1 MTPQAPR
8 GKRCGCR
15 DPETGKQLGNACPK
29 LRQRHHG
36 FYEAAPRVDTSQ
48 GHRKLHRSGFST
60 AAERDEFV
68 ERVRE
73 LVRLAE
79 GDAGARERIGDLL
92 FAVTRYGGQ
101 LPSAA
106 DVRLRLALGRDLGTN
121 MTTGE
126 WLETWHAGKRK
137 LREST
142 ARVYRGHLDNFL
154 IPELGH
160 IQLDRLSA
168 AHISAMFDRIGEWNA
183 EIARARAEG
192 RPPVLAGDV
201 RSRPVVTG
209 TATQHRIY
217 ATLRNALAAAVRQRQ
232 IPWNPCAGVELA
244 AETREPARVYGPDQV
259 ASFLRHAERTGDR
272 LVLLYRL
279 VLLRGLRRGEACGL
293 QWADL
298 DLSAGEMR
306 IRRTIL
312 QFGGKVTG
320 GQPKTRAGERTVSLD
335 AATVALLKAHRRRQA
350 SERLAAF
357 GAYKDHNL
365 VFAREDG
372 SPVPPDYVSKHFAA
386 LTRAAGLPRIT
397 LHQGRHTAASLA
409 LEAGLDIKIVSE
421 QMGHST
427 TRITQ
432 DLYQHVRRSVAGEAA
447 ERVAGLLAADDG
459 GRPGQ

>member
-1 MTPQAPR
+1 VSAPK

-48 GHRKLHRSGFST
+48 GRRKLHRSGFAT
-60 AAERDEFV
+60 AAERDQFIEH
-68 ERVRE
+68 VRE

-79 GDAGARERIGDLL
+79 GDAGTRERIGDLL
-92 FAVTRYGGQ
+92 FEVTRYGGQ
-101 LPSAA
+101 LPSAE
-106 DVRLRLALGRDLGTN
+106 DIRRRVALGRNLGTS
-121 MTTGE
+121 MTTGQ
-126 WLETWHAGKRK
+126 WLESWHSGKRK
-137 LREST
+137 QREST

-154 IPELGH
+154 LPQLGH
-160 IQLDRLSA
+160 IPLDRLAA
-168 AHISAMFDRIGEWNA
+168 AHISAMFGRIGEWNA
-183 EIARARAEG
+183 EITRAQAED
-192 RPPVLAGDV
+192 REPVLPGDV

-244 AETREPARVYGPDQV
+244 AETREPARVYGPEQV
-259 ASFLRHAERTGDR
+259 ATFLRHAERTGDR
-272 LVLLYRL
+272 LALLYRL

-293 QWADL
+293 RWADI
-298 DLSAGEMR
+298 DLSRGEMR
-306 IRRTIL
+306 ISRTVL

-335 AATVALLKAHRRRQA
+335 AATVAMLKAHRRRQA
-350 SERLAAF
+350 AERLAAF
-357 GAYKDHNL
+357 GAYEDQDL

-372 SPVPPDYVSKHFAA
+372 TPVFPDHVSKHFAA
-386 LTRAAGLPRIT
+386 LARAAGLPRIT
-397 LHQGRHTAASLA
+397 LHMGRHTAASLA
-409 LEAGLDIKIVSE
+409 LEAGLDIKLVSE

-447 ERVAGLLAADDG
+447 ERVAGILPPDDDG
-459 GRPGQ
+459 RPTR

>member
-1 MTPQAPR
+1 MSAPK

-36 FYEAAPRVDTSQ
+36 FYEAAPRIDTSQ
-48 GHRKLHRSGFST
+48 GRRKLHRSGFAT
-60 AAERDEFV
+60 ATERDGFI

-79 GDAGARERIGDLL
+79 GDPGTRKRIGDLL
-92 FAVTRYGGQ
+92 FEVTRYGGQ
-101 LPSAA
+101 LPPAE
-106 DVRLRLALGRDLGTN
+106 DVRQRLALGRDLTASV
-121 MTTGE
+121 TTGE
-126 WLETWHAGKRK
+126 WLETWHRGKRK

-154 IPELGH
+154 LPQLGH

-168 AHISAMFDRIGEWNA
+168 AHISAMFERIGEWNA
-183 EIARARAEG
+183 EIARARAED
-192 RPPVLAGDV
+192 RAPVLAGDV
-201 RSRPVVTG
+201 HSRPVVTG

-217 ATLRNALAAAVRQRQ
+217 ATLRNALAAAVRQRR

-244 AETREPARVYGPDQV
+244 AETREPARVYAPEQV
-259 ASFLRHAERTGDR
+259 AAFLRHAERQGDR
-272 LVLLYRL
+272 LALLYRL

-293 QWADL
+293 RWADL
-298 DLSAGEMR
+298 DLGRGEMR
-306 IRRTIL
+306 ISRTVL

-320 GQPKTRAGERTVSLD
+320 GQPKTRAGERTVSVD
-335 AATVALLKAHRRRQA
+335 AATIAMLKAHRRRQSA
-350 SERLAAF
+350 ERLAAF
-357 GAYKDHNL
+357 GAYDDQGL

-372 SPVPPDYVSKHFAA
+372 TPVPPDYVSKHFAVLA
-386 LTRAAGLPRIT
+386 AAAGLPRIT
-397 LHQGRHTAASLA
+397 LHMGRHTAASLA

-432 DLYQHVRRSVAGEAA
+432 DLHQHVRRSAAGEAA
-447 ERVAGLLAADDG
+447 ERVAGMLPDDSD
-459 GRPGQ
+459 GRPTQ

>member
-1 MTPQAPR
+1 LSAPK

-15 DPETGKQLGNACPK
+15 DPETGRQLGNACPK

-48 GHRKLHRSGFST
+48 GRRKLHRSGFAT
-60 AAERDEFV
+60 AAERDDFIG
-68 ERVRE
+68 RVRE

-79 GDAGARERIGDLL
+79 GDRGTRNRIGDLL
-92 FAVTRYGGQ
+92 FEVTRYGGQ
-101 LPSAA
+101 LPSAE
-106 DVRLRLALGRDLGTN
+106 DVRLRLALGRDLGAA

-126 WLETWHAGKRK
+126 WLETWHGGKRK

-154 IPELGH
+154 IPQLGH
-160 IQLDRLSA
+160 IQLDRLTA
-168 AHISAMFDRIGEWNA
+168 AHISAMFERIAVWNG
-183 EIARARAEG
+183 EIAAARAEG
-192 RPPVLAGDV
+192 REPALGGDV
-201 RSRPVVTG
+201 RARPVVTG

-217 ATLRNALAAAVRQRQ
+217 ATLRNALAAAVRQRR

-244 AETREPARVYGPDQV
+244 AETREPARVWSPEQV
-259 ASFLRHAERTGDR
+259 AAFLRHAERTGDR
-272 LVLLYRL
+272 LTLLYRL

-293 QWADL
+293 RWADL
-298 DLSAGEMR
+298 DLSHGEMR
-306 IRRTIL
+306 ISRTVL

-335 AATVALLKAHRRRQA
+335 AATIAMLKAHRRRQTA
-350 SERLAAF
+350 ERLAAF
-357 GAYKDHNL
+357 GAYDDQGL

-372 SPVPPDYVSKHFAA
+372 SPVPPDHVSKHFAA
-386 LTRAAGLPRIT
+386 LAASASLPRIT
-397 LHQGRHTAASLA
+397 LHMGRHTAASLA

-447 ERVAGLLAADDG
+447 ERVAGMLPADDG
-459 GRPGQ
+459 GRPVQ